1 MVSKSLDSDKR
12 KQLLEDFQRLNPDA
26 DATAGNI
33 SRLFLP
39 LPEYR
44 RVLDDRVVLVLGDRG
59 VGKSALFHFLQSDA
73 RAKIETANE
82 HRAWIVGFS
91 ESGLD
96 HPPPLAL
103 EQLVADKAT
112 SEESARSF
120 WLGHLVGRIADSVG
134 AAVAPEPPGITSWR
148 SAPTNP
154 TAWIGQFRDPT
165 GLLLWLDSVERHLA
179 NQRKV
184 IVVTY
189 DHLDRIGVRNR
200 EARRRLLP
208 PLLALWLSFSNRYN
222 CIKAKIFLRQD
233 LFRESVPQTSDVSK
247 LQARAETIRWT
258 TSALYRLLIRHMAE
272 SGAGLR
278 EWLQQGMNGIPL
290 ENDASLGWMPPTD
303 LPETGPVSQVA
314 FMEHLVGKAMGDTTD
329 PRAGYPHRWVPARL
343 ADANGAI
350 APRSMITLF
359 WSAARNALS
368 VGPQAGY
375 LRLLTPDE
383 MKNGL
388 RDTSERRVSELAEE
402 HPVVERLRSMT
413 ATTLPLSIP
422 ETTELL
428 STILPDDSDGYGS
441 AGDRVVDELFRLGVF
456 SRVGKDRIDVP
467 DIYRL
472 HFGIKRKGQ
481 KIATAVKP

>member
-1 MVSKSLDSDKR
+1 MVSKSLDPEARKR
-12 KQLLEDFQRLNPDA
+12 LLEDFERLNPDA
-26 DATAGNI
+26 DATSGNI

-73 RAKIETANE
+73 RSNLE
-82 HRAWIVGFS
+82 HSGERRAWIVGFS

-96 HPPPLAL
+96 HPAPLAL
-103 EQLVADKAT
+103 EQLVIDKGT
-112 SEESARSF
+112 SEDSARSF
-120 WLGHLVGRIADSVG
+120 WLGHLVGRIAASFG
-134 AAVAPEPPGITSWR
+134 EAFPLIPPGFAAWR
-148 SAPTNP
+148 GAPTNP
-154 TAWIGQFRDPT
+154 SAWIEQFKNPT
-165 GLLLWLDSVERHLA
+165 DVLLWLDSVERQLA
-179 NQRKV
+179 TQGRV

-272 SGAGLR
+272 SGEGLR
-278 EWLQQGMNGIPL
+278 DWLQQGMNGIPL
-290 ENDASLGWMPPTD
+290 ENAPSLGWMPPAD
-303 LPETGPVSQVA
+303 LPETGPISQVA
-314 FMEHLVGKAMGDTTD
+314 FMEHLIGKAMGDTTD

-359 WSAARNALS
+359 WSASRHALT

-383 MKNGL
+383 MKSGL

-402 HPVVERLRSMT
+402 HPVVERLRLMAT
-413 ATTLPLSIP
+413 TTLPQSTID
-422 ETTELL
+422 TTELL
-428 STILPDDSDGYGS
+428 SKSSPDDPDGFGS
-441 AGDRVVDELFRLGVF
+441 AGERVVDELFRLGVF

-472 HFGIKRKGQ
+472 HFGIRRKGQ
-481 KIATAVKP
+481 KVATSEKL